1 MTLEEE
7 KKIVEKAQKDSN
19 QFAPLYEYY
28 YPKIHSYIYRRIN
41 NKEVADDLTSQTFEK
56 AIKRINNFRWQ
67 GVSVGVWLY
76 KIARNNLNDYFR
88 KTRRT
93 NRNIS
98 LSGLESV
105 IIDEQEESLE
115 DTVIRSDEESILYK
129 ALQQFKKEDQ
139 YLIYYK
145 FFEDMSNKEIAVK
158 TGLSETNVGTKLHR
172 LRTKLKKIILDLE
185 KQNNAKTDT

>member
-7 KKIVEKAQKDSN
+7 KKIVEKAQKNSN

-67 GVSVGVWLY
+67 GVSLGVWLY

-88 KTRRT
+88 KSRRT

-98 LSGLESV
+98 LTGLEAV
-105 IIDEQEESLE
+105 IVDEQEETLE
-115 DTVIRSDEESILYK
+115 DIVIRSDEESILYR

-145 FFEDMSNKEIAVK
+145 FFEDMTNKEIAAK

-172 LRTKLKKIILDLE
+172 LRSKLKKIIIDLE
-185 KQNNAKTDT
+185 QQNNAKTTA

>member
-7 KKIVEKAQKDSN
+7 KKIVEKAQKNSN

-67 GVSVGVWLY
+67 GVSLGVWLY

-98 LSGLESV
+98 LTGLEAV
-105 IIDEQEESLE
+105 IVDEQEETLE
-115 DTVIRSDEESILYK
+115 DIVIRSDEESILYR

-145 FFEDMSNKEIAVK
+145 FFEDMTNKEIAAK

-172 LRTKLKKIILDLE
+172 LRSKLKKIIIDLE
-185 KQNNAKTDT
+185 QQNNAKTTA